1 LHKIE
6 YPPGAVQQ
14 QQLVSTS
21 VLRIWK

>member
-1 LHKIE
+1 LQKIE

>member
-14 QQLVSTS
+14 HQLVSTS